1 MENKKLDKIKKLGL
15 LINKERK
22 DKGLSLRDF
31 AKMVGLSH
39 VAISHIEKGKVEA
52 KKDTLLN
59 IARVLEY
66 DVDTMLAKASRLDD
80 EIEDLI
86 FEKSNQVPFFLRTAK
101 NLSKFSK
108 DEINNLIKISEQK
121 IDQKDISDKEKYLLS
136 HKIDV
141 LKRVN

>member
-1 MENKKLDKIKKLGL
+1 MGKNKKTKLKKLGI
-15 LINKERK
+15 LINKERNEK
-22 DKGLSLRDF
+22 NLSLRDF

-80 EIEDLI
+80 DIEDLI
-86 FEKSNQVPFFLRTAK
+86 FEKSNQVPQFLRTAK
-101 NLSKFSK
+101 NLSKEQWK
-108 DEINNLIKISEQK
+108 QITEQVKKMNKNNDE
-121 IDQKDISDKEKYLLS
+121 
-136 HKIDV
+136 
-141 LKRVN
+141 

>member
-1 MENKKLDKIKKLGL
+1 MGNKKLDKIKKLGL

-66 DVDTMLAKASRLDD
+66 DVDAMLAKASKLDD
-80 EIEDLI
+80 DIEDLI
-86 FEKSNQVPFFLRTAK
+86 FEKSNQVPQFLRTAK
-101 NLSKFSK
+101 NLSKEQWK
-108 DEINNLIKISEQK
+108 QITEQVKKMNKNNDE
-121 IDQKDISDKEKYLLS
+121 
-136 HKIDV
+136 
-141 LKRVN
+141 

>member
-15 LINKERK
+15 LISKERK

-66 DVDTMLAKASRLDD
+66 DVDAMLAKASKLDD
-80 EIEDLI
+80 DIEDLI
-86 FEKSNQVPFFLRTAK
+86 FEKSNQVPQFLRTAK
-101 NLSKFSK
+101 NLSKEQWK
-108 DEINNLIKISEQK
+108 QITEQVKKMNKNNDE
-121 IDQKDISDKEKYLLS
+121 
-136 HKIDV
+136 
-141 LKRVN
+141 

>member
-1 MENKKLDKIKKLGL
+1 MENKKIDKMKKLGL
-15 LINKERK
+15 LINRGRK
-22 DKGLSLRDF
+22 DKNLSLREF

-86 FEKSNQVPFFLRTAK
+86 FEKSNQVPLFLRTAK
-101 NLSKFSK
+101 NLSEDQWKQITEQVKKMNKSN
-108 DEINNLIKISEQK
+108 DE
-121 IDQKDISDKEKYLLS
+121 
-136 HKIDV
+136 
-141 LKRVN
+141 

>member
-1 MENKKLDKIKKLGL
+1 MENKKIDKLKKLGL
-15 LINKERK
+15 LISRARK
-22 DKGLSLRDF
+22 DKNLSLREF

-86 FEKSNQVPFFLRTAK
+86 FEKSNQVPLFLRTAK
-101 NLSKFSK
+101 NLSEDQWKQITEQVKKMNKSN
-108 DEINNLIKISEQK
+108 DE
-121 IDQKDISDKEKYLLS
+121 
-136 HKIDV
+136 
-141 LKRVN
+141 

>member
-1 MENKKLDKIKKLGL
+1 MGKNKKTKLKKLGI

-22 DKGLSLRDF
+22 DKNLSLRDF

-86 FEKSNQVPFFLRTAK
+86 FEKSNQVPLFLRTAK
-101 NLSKFSK
+101 NLSKDQWKQITEQVKKMNKSN
-108 DEINNLIKISEQK
+108 DE
-121 IDQKDISDKEKYLLS
+121 
-136 HKIDV
+136 
-141 LKRVN
+141 